1 MKKVF
6 IFVFVSIFF
15 WCFLYNIKEGFNAS
29 QMKPSFEVKL
39 LLKPEQ
45 VLGYNK
51 EIKPEVLKH
60 FQAGTNYEKI
70 QVQFLDTVNK
80 NLSNEG
86 WFARIR
92 KKEFSKDFELTYKKR
107 YPIQNGV
114 IQDALEVAKKDR
126 FDSNTDS
133 YKAEIDWGFEKKILS
148 ISNEKNYS
156 AKGYGILDLPN
167 EHAAQNM
174 LIEKLP
180 GKMNSWLYTNWGE
193 KMLRGSRIYGPVLMK
208 RYTGEFKN
216 IKTNMEIW
224 PLSNTGKIEDDF
236 VIEVSFKTN
245 EENIATKQRELLMAS
260 MEKKGWMLPKDSLK
274 AELIL
279 Q

>member
-1 MKKVF
+1 MKKV
-6 IFVFVSIFF
+6 FVFVSIFF
-15 WCFLYNIKEGFNAS
+15 CCFLYNVMEGFAAS
-29 QMKPSFEVKL
+29 PMKPSFEVKL

-51 EIKPEVLKH
+51 EMKQEVLEH
-60 FQAGTNYEKI
+60 FQVGTNYERI
-70 QVQFLDTVNK
+70 QVQFLDTANK
-80 NLSNEG
+80 SLSNEG

-114 IQDALEVAKKDR
+114 IQDALEVAKKEG
-126 FDSNTDS
+126 FDSKTDS
-133 YKAEIDWGFEKKILS
+133 YEAEVDWGFGKKTLS
-148 ISNEKNYS
+148 ISNKKSYS
-156 AKGYGILDLPN
+156 AKGYGVLDLPN
-167 EHAAQNM
+167 EHASQNM

-180 GKMNSWLYTNWGE
+180 GKMNKWLYTNWGE
-193 KMLRGSRIYGPVLMK
+193 EMLRDSHIYGPVLMK
-208 RYTGEFKN
+208 RYTGEFEN
-216 IKTNMEIW
+216 IKTNIEIW

-245 EENIATKQRELLMAS
+245 EEIIATKQRELLMAS
-260 MEKKGWMLPKDSLK
+260 IEKKGWLLPKDSLK
-274 AELIL
+274 TELIF

>member
-1 MKKVF
+1 MKKV
-6 IFVFVSIFF
+6 FVFVSIFF
-15 WCFLYNIKEGFNAS
+15 CCFLYNVKEGFAAS
-29 QMKPSFEVKL
+29 PMKPSFEVKL

-45 VLGYNK
+45 VLGDNK
-51 EIKPEVLKH
+51 EMKQEVLEH
-60 FQAGTNYEKI
+60 FQAGTKYERI
-70 QVQFLDTVNK
+70 QVQFLDTANK
-80 NLSNEG
+80 SLSEEG

-114 IQDALEVAKKDR
+114 IQDALEVAEKEG

-133 YKAEIDWGFEKKILS
+133 YEAEIDWGFEKKTLS
-148 ISNEKNYS
+148 ISNKKSYS

-167 EHAAQNM
+167 KQAAQNM

-180 GKMNSWLYTNWGE
+180 GKMNKWLYTNWGE
-193 KMLRGSRIYGPVLMK
+193 EMLKNSHIYGPVLMK
-208 RYTGEFKN
+208 RYTGDFEN
-216 IKTNMEIW
+216 IKANIEIW
-224 PLSNTGKIEDDF
+224 PLSNTGKVEDDF

-245 EENIATKQRELLMAS
+245 EESIATKQRELLMANL
-260 MEKKGWMLPKDSLK
+260 EKKGWLLPKDSLK
-274 AELIL
+274 TELIF

>member
-1 MKKVF
+1 MKKV
-6 IFVFVSIFF
+6 FVFVSIFF
-15 WCFLYNIKEGFNAS
+15 CCFLYNVKEGVTAS
-29 QMKPSFEVKL
+29 PMKPSFEVKL

-45 VLGYNK
+45 VLGDNK
-51 EIKPEVLKH
+51 EMKQEVLEN
-60 FQAGTNYEKI
+60 FQAGTKYERI
-70 QVQFLDTVNK
+70 QVQFLDTANK
-80 NLSNEG
+80 SLSDEG

-114 IQDALEVAKKDR
+114 IQDALEVAKKEG

-133 YKAEIDWGFEKKILS
+133 YEAEIDWGFEKKTLS
-148 ISNEKNYS
+148 ISNKKSYS

-167 EHAAQNM
+167 EQAAQNM

-180 GKMNSWLYTNWGE
+180 GKMNKWLYTNWGE
-193 KMLRGSRIYGPVLMK
+193 EMLKNSRIYGSVLMK
-208 RYTGEFKN
+208 RYTGEFEN
-216 IKTNMEIW
+216 IKANIEIW
-224 PLSNTGKIEDDF
+224 PLSNTGKLEDDF

-245 EENIATKQRELLMAS
+245 EESIATKQRELLMAS
-260 MEKKGWMLPKDSLK
+260 LEKKGWLLPKDSLK
-274 AELIL
+274 TELIF

>member
-1 MKKVF
+1 MKKV
-6 IFVFVSIFF
+6 FVFVSIFF
-15 WCFLYNIKEGFNAS
+15 CCFLYNVKEGFAAS
-29 QMKPSFEVKL
+29 PMTPSFEAKL

-51 EIKPEVLKH
+51 EINQEVLEY
-60 FQAGTNYEKI
+60 FQAGKNYERI
-70 QVQFLDTVNK
+70 QVQFLDTANK
-80 NLSNEG
+80 NLNNEG

-114 IQDALEVAKKDR
+114 SQDALEVAKKDG
-126 FDSNTDS
+126 FDSKTDN
-133 YKAEIDWGFEKKILS
+133 YEAEIDWGFEKKTLS
-148 ISNEKNYS
+148 ISNKKSYS
-156 AKGYGILDLPN
+156 AKGYGVLDLPK
-167 EHAAQNM
+167 ERAAQNM

-180 GKMNSWLYTNWGE
+180 GKMNKWLYTNWGE
-193 KMLRGSRIYGPVLMK
+193 EMLNNSRIYGPVLMK
-208 RYTGEFKN
+208 RYTGEFEN
-216 IKTNMEIW
+216 IKTNIEVW

-245 EENIATKQRELLMAS
+245 EESIATKQRELLMKS
-260 MEKKGWMLPKDSLK
+260 LEQKGWLLPKDSLK
-274 AELIL
+274 TELIF

>member
-1 MKKVF
+1 MKKV
-6 IFVFVSIFF
+6 FVFVSIFF
-15 WCFLYNIKEGFNAS
+15 CCFLYNVQEGFAAS
-29 QMKPSFEVKL
+29 PMKPSFEVKL

-51 EIKPEVLKH
+51 EMNQEILEY
-60 FQAGTNYEKI
+60 FQAGTNYERI
-70 QVQFLDTVNK
+70 QVQFLDTANK

-92 KKEFSKDFELTYKKR
+92 KKELSKDFELTYKKR

-114 IQDALEVAKKDR
+114 IQDALELAKKDG
-126 FDSNTDS
+126 FDSKTDN
-133 YKAEIDWGFEKKILS
+133 YEAEIDWGFEKKTLS
-148 ISNEKNYS
+148 ISNKKSYS
-156 AKGYGILDLPN
+156 AKGYGVLDLPK
-167 EHAAQNM
+167 ERAAQNM

-180 GKMNSWLYTNWGE
+180 GKMNKWLYTNWGE
-193 KMLRGSRIYGPVLMK
+193 EMLKNSRIYGPVLMK
-208 RYTGEFKN
+208 RYTGEFEN
-216 IKTNMEIW
+216 IKTNIEVW

-245 EENIATKQRELLMAS
+245 EESIVTKQRELLMKRL
-260 MEKKGWMLPKDSLK
+260 EQKGWLLPKDSLK
-274 AELIL
+274 TELIF

>member
-1 MKKVF
+1 
-6 IFVFVSIFF
+6 
-15 WCFLYNIKEGFNAS
+15 
-29 QMKPSFEVKL
+29 MKPSFEVKL

-51 EIKPEVLKH
+51 EMKQEVLEH
-60 FQAGTNYEKI
+60 FQAGTKYERI
-70 QVQFLDTVNK
+70 QVQFLDTANK
-80 NLSNEG
+80 SLSDEG

-114 IQDALEVAKKDR
+114 IQDALEVAKKEG

-133 YKAEIDWGFEKKILS
+133 YEAEIDWGFEKKTLS
-148 ISNEKNYS
+148 ISNKKSYS

-167 EHAAQNM
+167 KQAAQNM

-180 GKMNSWLYTNWGE
+180 GKMNKWLYTNWGE
-193 KMLRGSRIYGPVLMK
+193 EMLKNSRIYGPVLMK
-208 RYTGEFKN
+208 RYTGEFEN
-216 IKTNMEIW
+216 IKANIEIW
-224 PLSNTGKIEDDF
+224 PLSNTGKLEDDF

-245 EENIATKQRELLMAS
+245 EESIATKQRELLMAS
-260 MEKKGWMLPKDSLK
+260 LEKKGWLLPKDSLK
-274 AELIL
+274 TELIF

>member
-1 MKKVF
+1 MKKV
-6 IFVFVSIFF
+6 FVFVSIFF
-15 WCFLYNIKEGFNAS
+15 CCFLYHVKEGFAAS
-29 QMKPSFEVKL
+29 PMKPSFEVKL

-51 EIKPEVLKH
+51 EMKQEVLEH
-60 FQAGTNYEKI
+60 FQAGTNYERI
-70 QVQFLDTVNK
+70 QVQFLDTANK

-114 IQDALEVAKKDR
+114 IQEALEVAKKDG
-126 FDSNTDS
+126 FDSKTDN
-133 YKAEIDWGFEKKILS
+133 YEAEIDWGFEKKTLS
-148 ISNEKNYS
+148 ISNKKSYS
-156 AKGYGILDLPN
+156 AKGYGVLDLPN
-167 EHAAQNM
+167 ERVAQNM

-180 GKMNSWLYTNWGE
+180 GKMNKWLYTNWGE
-193 KMLRGSRIYGPVLMK
+193 EMLKNSRIYGPVLMK
-208 RYTGEFKN
+208 RYTGEFEN
-216 IKTNMEIW
+216 IKTNIEIW

-245 EENIATKQRELLMAS
+245 EESIATKQRELLMAS
-260 MEKKGWMLPKDSLK
+260 IEKKDGCYRK
-274 AELIL
+274 IV
-279 Q
+279 

>member
-1 MKKVF
+1 M
-6 IFVFVSIFF
+6 
-15 WCFLYNIKEGFNAS
+15 EGFAAS
-29 QMKPSFEVKL
+29 PMKPSFEVKL

-51 EIKPEVLKH
+51 EMKQEVLEH
-60 FQAGTNYEKI
+60 FQVGTNYERI
-70 QVQFLDTVNK
+70 QVQFLDTANK
-80 NLSNEG
+80 SLSNEG

-114 IQDALEVAKKDR
+114 IQDALEVAKKEG
-126 FDSNTDS
+126 FDSKTDS
-133 YKAEIDWGFEKKILS
+133 YEAEIDWGFGKKTLS
-148 ISNEKNYS
+148 ISNKKSYS
-156 AKGYGILDLPN
+156 AKGYGVLDLPN
-167 EHAAQNM
+167 EQASQNM

-180 GKMNSWLYTNWGE
+180 GKMNKWLYTNWGE
-193 KMLRGSRIYGPVLMK
+193 EMLRDSHIYGPVLMK
-208 RYTGEFKN
+208 RYTGEFEN
-216 IKTNMEIW
+216 IKTNIEIW

-245 EENIATKQRELLMAS
+245 EEIIATKQRELLMAS
-260 MEKKGWMLPKDSLK
+260 IEKKGWLLPKDSLK
-274 AELIL
+274 TELIF

>member
-1 MKKVF
+1 MKK

-15 WCFLYNIKEGFNAS
+15 CCFLYNVKEGFAAS
-29 QMKPSFEVKL
+29 PMKASFEVKL

-51 EIKPEVLKH
+51 EMKQEVLEH
-60 FQAGTNYEKI
+60 FQAGTNYERI
-70 QVQFLDTVNK
+70 QVQFLDTANK
-80 NLSNEG
+80 SLSNEG

-107 YPIQNGV
+107 YPIQNDA
-114 IQDALEVAKKDR
+114 IQDALEVAKKDG
-126 FDSNTDS
+126 FDSKTDN
-133 YKAEIDWGFEKKILS
+133 YEAEIDWGFEKKTLS
-148 ISNEKNYS
+148 ISNKKSYS

-167 EHAAQNM
+167 EQAAQNM

-180 GKMNSWLYTNWGE
+180 GKMNKWLYTNWGE
-193 KMLRGSRIYGPVLMK
+193 EMLKGSHIYGPVLMK
-208 RYTGEFKN
+208 RYTGEFEN
-216 IKTNMEIW
+216 IKTNIEIW

-245 EENIATKQRELLMAS
+245 EESIATKQRELLMAS
-260 MEKKGWMLPKDSLK
+260 IEKKGWLLPKDSLK
-274 AELIL
+274 TELIF

>member
-1 MKKVF
+1 MKKV
-6 IFVFVSIFF
+6 FVFVSIFF
-15 WCFLYNIKEGFNAS
+15 CCFLYNVMEGFAAS
-29 QMKPSFEVKL
+29 PMKPSFEVKL

-51 EIKPEVLKH
+51 EMKQEVLEH
-60 FQAGTNYEKI
+60 FQAGTNDERI
-70 QVQFLDTVNK
+70 QVQFLDTANK
-80 NLSNEG
+80 SLSNEG

-114 IQDALEVAKKDR
+114 IQDALEVAKKEG
-126 FDSNTDS
+126 FDSKTDS
-133 YKAEIDWGFEKKILS
+133 YEAEIDWGFGKKTLS
-148 ISNEKNYS
+148 ISNKKSYS
-156 AKGYGILDLPN
+156 AKGYGVLDLPN
-167 EHAAQNM
+167 EQASQNM

-180 GKMNSWLYTNWGE
+180 GKMNKWLYTNWGE
-193 KMLRGSRIYGPVLMK
+193 EMLRDSHIYGPVLMK
-208 RYTGEFKN
+208 RYTGEFEN
-216 IKTNMEIW
+216 IKTNIEIW

-245 EENIATKQRELLMAS
+245 EESIVTEQRELLMAS
-260 MEKKGWMLPKDSLK
+260 IEKKGWLLPKDSLK
-274 AELIL
+274 TELIF

>member
-1 MKKVF
+1 MKKV
-6 IFVFVSIFF
+6 FVFVSIFF
-15 WCFLYNIKEGFNAS
+15 CCFLYNVKEGFTAS
-29 QMKPSFEVKL
+29 PMKPSFEVKL

-51 EIKPEVLKH
+51 EMKQEVLEH
-60 FQAGTNYEKI
+60 FQAGTKYERI
-70 QVQFLDTVNK
+70 QVQFLDTANK
-80 NLSNEG
+80 SLSDEG

-114 IQDALEVAKKDR
+114 IQDALEVAKKEG

-133 YKAEIDWGFEKKILS
+133 YEVEIDWGFEKKTLS
-148 ISNEKNYS
+148 ISNKKSYS

-167 EHAAQNM
+167 KQAAQNM

-180 GKMNSWLYTNWGE
+180 GKMNKWLYTNWGE
-193 KMLRGSRIYGPVLMK
+193 EMLKNSRIYGPVLMK
-208 RYTGEFKN
+208 RYTGEFEN
-216 IKTNMEIW
+216 IKANIEIW
-224 PLSNTGKIEDDF
+224 PLSNTGKLEDDF

-245 EENIATKQRELLMAS
+245 EESIATKQRELLMES
-260 MEKKGWMLPKDSLK
+260 LEKKGWLLPKDSLK
-274 AELIL
+274 TELIF